1 VKFLTTLQADLRE
14 RQIFPAVVLL
24 AVLAIAIPIVASSVL
39 SKVSTPPPVSSV
51 QAPFT
56 QPKGV
61 KAPAQ
66 ELAVLNST
74 TVSSTTRRGAE
85 PNPFREAG
93 SSAASTAAGSG
104 VSSKPSTKTTPAKTT
119 PAKTTPAKTTPAK
132 TTPAKTTPAKTTP
145 AKTTPASTV
154 PKTTTKPASG
164 GSHSTPTTPTQ
175 TTPTTGPDSLKS
187 NQAYTVDIDTKD
199 ANGVHVLSDLVRLA
213 PLPAAQTPEVIYL
226 GVMAGGKKAAF
237 LFTNA
242 IAVSSK
248 SAGGLTCL
256 PSTSACQIVE
266 LSPGQGLS
274 LYPTSNSALI
284 ATFTFELVSIGA
296 TSYSSADAAT
306 AARDAVSTAGETLL
320 PLSSSTALATLTF
333 SSKTG
338 ALVHHSAPSE
348 GSTGSTGSTGAG
360 GSSGAG
366 GATGATGATGGGDSV
381 TRAIAFALSPGH

>member
-24 AVLAIAIPIVASSVL
+24 AVLAIAIPIVAASAL

-93 SSAASTAAGSG
+93 SSAASPVAGSG
-104 VSSKPSTKTTPAKTT
+104 VSSKPSTKTT

-164 GSHSTPTTPTQ
+164 GSHSTPTTPT
-175 TTPTTGPDSLKS
+175 TGPDSLKS
-187 NQAYTVDIDTKD
+187 NQAYTVDVDTKD

-248 SAGGLTCL
+248 SGGGLTCL

-348 GSTGSTGSTGAG
+348 GSTGSTGSAGAG

>member
-1 VKFLTTLQADLRE
+1 MKFLTTLQADLRE

-24 AVLAIAIPIVASSVL
+24 AVLAIAIPIVAASAL

-93 SSAASTAAGSG
+93 SSAASPVAGSG
-104 VSSKPSTKTTPAKTT
+104 VSSKPST
-119 PAKTTPAKTTPAK
+119 KTTPAK

-164 GSHSTPTTPTQ
+164 GSHSTPTTPT
-175 TTPTTGPDSLKS
+175 TGPDSLKS
-187 NQAYTVDIDTKD
+187 NQAYTVDVDTKD

-248 SAGGLTCL
+248 SGGGLTCL

-348 GSTGSTGSTGAG
+348 GSTGSTGSAGAG

>member
-1 VKFLTTLQADLRE
+1 
-14 RQIFPAVVLL
+14 VLL

-61 KAPAQ
+61 KAPAR

-93 SSAASTAAGSG
+93 SSAASTVAGSG

-132 TTPAKTTPAKTTP
+132 TTPAKTA
-145 AKTTPASTV
+145 PASTV

-187 NQAYTVDIDTKD
+187 NQAYTVDVDTKD

-248 SAGGLTCL
+248 SGGGLTCL

-306 AARDAVSTAGETLL
+306 AARDAVSTAGATLL

-381 TRAIAFALSPGH
+381 TRAVAFALSPGH

>member
-61 KAPAQ
+61 KAPAR

-93 SSAASTAAGSG
+93 SSAASTVAGSG

-132 TTPAKTTPAKTTP
+132 TTPAKTA
-145 AKTTPASTV
+145 PASTV

-187 NQAYTVDIDTKD
+187 NQAYTVDVDTKD

-248 SAGGLTCL
+248 SGGGLTCL